1 MEKATRDNMKIK
13 LLSFI
18 LLLLCNSF
26 VWSQTDNKKTAFLNY
41 IDSCN
46 AEMDKHC
53 LNKDYDT
60 AIKTLD
66 NIKNR
71 YDKLDRNTQKEM
83 NLEGRI
89 CYAYA
94 TYYAYKNDEKST
106 MKNLKKVVH
115 YNYNGFDPYNDNIYS
130 IYKDNPVFAK
140 SFIKLL
146 ELSRYNQTD
155 TISLPW
161 HLTDIQT
168 HLKQNI
174 KLEIDF
180 SILSDIPRDL
190 NLYISSFYGHINNH
204 GFYGGVQTK
213 VNGTKQRGLIFS
225 RWDERDKRAIRT
237 ELSDYA
243 VSSGNEGD
251 FISVRKPFEWS
262 KGRYKISLT
271 ADADTLMLDGKVHRW
286 VTMRIYSYD
295 TKQEIINGSLAF
307 PGDTLTLDKNLSLF
321 VEVYGMFFEKKQ
333 AISTIPEMQFSFDR
347 FIVNGQEQVNSGE
360 AYFWPKYPKYADVGY
375 KNGKIFVTAGKKF
388 SRRALK
394 FENGFYVESL
404 FDEKPQI
411 ISKEE
416 KEKTKSVK

>member
-1 MEKATRDNMKIK
+1 MKIK
-13 LLSFI
+13 FLSFI
-18 LLLLCNSF
+18 LLLLFYSF

-41 IDSCN
+41 KDSCN
-46 AEMDKHC
+46 AKINKLC

-60 AIKTLD
+60 AIKTL
-66 NIKNR
+66 NFIKNR
-71 YDKLDRNTQKEM
+71 YDKLDRKTRKEM
-83 NLEGRI
+83 NLEGRFF
-89 CYAYA
+89 YAYA
-94 TYYAYKNDEKST
+94 TYYSYKNDEKST

-115 YNYNGFDPYNDNIYS
+115 YNYNRFDPYNDNIYS
-130 IYKDNPVFAK
+130 IYKDNPAFAK
-140 SFIKLL
+140 TFIKLL
-146 ELSRYNQTD
+146 ELSRYNQRD

-174 KLEIDF
+174 NLEKLEIDF

-213 VNGTKQRGLIFS
+213 VNGTDKPGLIFS
-225 RWDERDKRAIRT
+225 RWDEQDKRAIKT
-237 ELSDYA
+237 DSLGYTC
-243 VSSGNEGD
+243 SSGNEGD

-271 ADADTLMLDGKVHRW
+271 ADTGTFILNGKIHRW

-295 TKQEIINGSLAF
+295 TKQEFINGSLAF

-321 VEVYGMFFEKKQ
+321 VEVYGMLYENKL

-360 AYFWPKYPKYADVGY
+360 AYFWPKYPKYADVRY

-388 SRRALK
+388 SLRALK
-394 FENGFYVESL
+394 FRNGFYVEPL
-404 FDEKPQI
+404 FD
-411 ISKEE
+411 
-416 KEKTKSVK
+416 VKN